1 MNNYHL
7 SKHSFNPFV
16 TFSHFVNLFLHLIGN
31 QFVGGDMLPY

>member
-16 TFSHFVNLFLHLIGN
+16 TFSHFVNLFLPLIGN